1 MRGNTNILAK
11 IAFVKILWL
20 LTVVRNERS
29 HRVNSKTCYGKP
41 MIKFTLVT

>member
-20 LTVVRNERS
+20 LTVKEMNA
-29 HRVNSKTCYGKP
+29 
-41 MIKFTLVT
+41 VTGLILKHVMVDQ